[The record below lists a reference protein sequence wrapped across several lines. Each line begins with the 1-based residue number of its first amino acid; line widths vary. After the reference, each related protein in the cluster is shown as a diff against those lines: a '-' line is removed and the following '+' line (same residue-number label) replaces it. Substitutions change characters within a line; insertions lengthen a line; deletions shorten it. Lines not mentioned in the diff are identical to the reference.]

1 MISPHASTQFLPG
14 KLRILMALGLGIGAV
29 STIPAADSNAT
40 VSLAEREV
48 LRRSQLLGDQ
58 VAKLEAA
65 DKLLREGQ
73 SAAAYKAYEEV
84 FQTIPNIPTAQ
95 AFRAVALEGYLRSG
109 LILAREK
116 VNGGDYPAANNI
128 LDTLDREGTAKGD
141 RGIVELR
148 QIMNDPD
155 RFPPALTPK
164 HIENVSEVKRLLILA
179 ASQEETGMF
188 DKALVTYE
196 DVLRIDPTN
205 SAARRGMEKVER
217 ERNRYLKTARDH
229 QRSRML
235 NGVSELW
242 EDKPVM
248 VSPSVA
254 EMNPATSGMSA
265 ARSGKDSIV
274 DKLRDIR
281 IAKVDFSGATLE
293 EVIEY
298 LRVRARD
305 VDPEGKGIDFVIGL
319 PSDVPLPPV
328 SLNLVDVPVEEVLR
342 YATEITGVTYR
353 VEEFAVRIVSMT
365 DTASTLISRTFRVPP
380 DFISTAALAPAA
392 PAATDPFAQ
401 QGAGAATTGI
411 QRRMGAKEFL
421 ESRGIVFPEGGGAN
435 YNPIAN
441 MLIVRAPAKSMEMVE
456 ALVEQS
462 LNASP
467 KMAVIEVKLMEIGH
481 TKLEEMGFDWLL
493 GGFGTDVN
501 LGGGSGGNQ
510 QSTTFGN
517 TEFPVV
523 AGLNKGA
530 MGPVTAGLRSSADL
544 DANRTIENVLY
555 GAVQS
560 TAERSPGTFSLA
572 GVFTDPQFQ
581 VVWRGL
587 DQKDGVDLV
596 SKPSVIT
603 KSGQKASVEIIR
615 EFIYPTEFDP
625 PQIPTN
631 VGGNNNNNNNNNGN
645 NGNNNNSLPPIPVTP
660 TTPTAFEMRRV
671 GMILDVEPVISE
683 DGRSVDLTLTPD
695 FTEFMGFVNY
705 GSPIYSVTTGNLL
718 LGIPATRVEL
728 TPNTILQPIFTTKKI
743 VTSVKI
749 YDGATVVLGGL
760 ITDQEIMIDDHVP
773 VIGKLPV
780 VGKAFQS
787 KVKQRRLKNMVM
799 FVTVKVVDPSGKRV
813 NQP

>member
-1 MISPHASTQFLPG
+1 
-14 KLRILMALGLGIGAV
+14 
-29 STIPAADSNAT
+29 
-40 VSLAEREV
+40 
-48 LRRSQLLGDQ
+48 
-58 VAKLEAA
+58 
-65 DKLLREGQ
+65 
-73 SAAAYKAYEEV
+73 
-84 FQTIPNIPTAQ
+84 
-95 AFRAVALEGYLRSG
+95 
-109 LILAREK
+109 
-116 VNGGDYPAANNI
+116 
-128 LDTLDREGTAKGD
+128 
-141 RGIVELR
+141 
-148 QIMNDPD
+148 
-155 RFPPALTPK
+155 
-164 HIENVSEVKRLLILA
+164 
-179 ASQEETGMF
+179 
-188 DKALVTYE
+188 
-196 DVLRIDPTN
+196 
-205 SAARRGMEKVER
+205 
-217 ERNRYLKTARDH
+217 
-229 QRSRML
+229 
-235 NGVSELW
+235 
-242 EDKPVM
+242 
-248 VSPSVA
+248 
-254 EMNPATSGMSA
+254 
-265 ARSGKDSIV
+265 
-274 DKLRDIR
+274 
-281 IAKVDFSGATLE
+281 
-293 EVIEY
+293 
-298 LRVRARD
+298 
-305 VDPEGKGIDFVIGL
+305 
-319 PSDVPLPPV
+319 
-328 SLNLVDVPVEEVLR
+328 
-342 YATEITGVTYR
+342 
-353 VEEFAVRIVSMT
+353 
-365 DTASTLISRTFRVPP
+365 
-380 DFISTAALAPAA
+380 
-392 PAATDPFAQ
+392 
-401 QGAGAATTGI
+401 
-411 QRRMGAKEFL
+411 
-421 ESRGIVFPEGGGAN
+421 VFPEGGGAN